1 MKIALQISEL
11 TLTVHGKER
20 TFSESELVAI
30 LEEYFPKEYTK
41 QVSKVQGPKEGEWF
55 EVNPLDINQELFR
68 NRKENLEHETKR
80 RIILEAFEELKN
92 KPEEYAK
99 VFYTLIPEKNGQVR
113 TVRQLKKIASIYGDH
128 MANWVEQALEWAQR
142 IYNGESWED
151 ICDKPDTVK
160 WHRVVAWKNKCA
172 KIIGGAKQY
181 RDNSPPSN
189 IDGADFREGF
199 NIYTAV
205 PLVVGYKK

>member
-30 LEEYFPKEYTK
+30 LEEYFPKEDIK

-92 KPEEYAK
+92 KPEKYAK
-99 VFYTLIPEKNGQVR
+99 VFYTLIPEKNWQVR
-113 TVRQLKKIASIYGDH
+113 TVRQLNKIASTLGDH

-142 IYNGESWED
+142 IQNGESWED

-160 WHRVVAWKNKCA
+160 WYRVVAWNDDCA
-172 KIIGGAKQY
+172 RIIGGAQKY
-181 RDNSPPSN
+181 KDNSPPSH
-189 IDGADFREGF
+189 IQGANFLNGF
-199 NIYTAV
+199 NIDTAV